1 MWNSLVA
8 LPILVRSKQ
17 NTKISQSFLM
27 VQLIG
32 KRHKLVSGVRKSHYT
47 IYQLKTPSINNETS
61 L

>member
-32 KRHKLVSGVRKSHYT
+32 KRHKLVSRHKLAQAIMGLG
-47 IYQLKTPSINNETS
+47 I
-61 L
+61 